1 MKTTRKLAFVP
12 AIALAFTLGACSSQ
26 NDPAPVESEPT
37 STTATS
43 EATQSSSDDDR
54 DDDADDTA
62 ESGDDDQASA
72 ASGVSSNEQ
81 ALAAVAAVAAAEG
94 VNGGRAYSLETN
106 HQRSEWK
113 VKVVEGNE
121 GRIYVI
127 DQSGNV
133 VRNEI
138 DDDFDEDDKHVTDA
152 GIIPLADAV
161 KAALAERPDGYL
173 ISADFDDDDDNK
185 FYFEVELENEA
196 GGDLAEF
203 DIDAE
208 SGAVTVEG

>member
-37 STTATS
+37 STTTTS

-62 ESGDDDQASA
+62 ESGDDQASA

-81 ALAAVAAVAAAEG
+81 ALAAVAAAEG
-94 VNGGRAYSLETN
+94 VNGGRAYSLEAN
-106 HQRSEWK
+106 DQRSEWK

-121 GRIYVI
+121 GRVYVI

-173 ISADFDDDDDNK
+173 ESADFDDNDDNK

>member
-12 AIALAFTLGACSSQ
+12 AIALAITLGACSSQ

-37 STTATS
+37 STTTTS

-81 ALAAVAAVAAAEG
+81 ALAAVAAAEG

-152 GIIPLADAV
+152 GIISLADAV

-173 ISADFDDDDDNK
+173 ESADFDDNDDNK

>member
-37 STTATS
+37 STTTTS
-43 EATQSSSDDDR
+43 EATQSSLDDDR

-81 ALAAVAAVAAAEG
+81 ALAAVAAAEG

-106 HQRSEWK
+106 DQRSEWK

-121 GRIYVI
+121 GRVYVI

-152 GIIPLADAV
+152 GIISLADAV

-173 ISADFDDDDDNK
+173 ESADFDDNDDNK

>member
-43 EATQSSSDDDR
+43 ETTQSSSDDDR

-81 ALAAVAAVAAAEG
+81 ALAAVAAAEG

-106 HQRSEWK
+106 DQRS
-113 VKVVEGNE
+113 V
-121 GRIYVI
+121 
-127 DQSGNV
+127 
-133 VRNEI
+133 
-138 DDDFDEDDKHVTDA
+138 
-152 GIIPLADAV
+152 
-161 KAALAERPDGYL
+161 
-173 ISADFDDDDDNK
+173 
-185 FYFEVELENEA
+185 
-196 GGDLAEF
+196 GGK
-203 DIDAE
+203 
-208 SGAVTVEG
+208 GC

>member
-37 STTATS
+37 STTTTS

-62 ESGDDDQASA
+62 ESGDDQASA

-81 ALAAVAAVAAAEG
+81 ALAAVTAAEG
-94 VNGGRAYSLETN
+94 VNGGRAYSLEAN
-106 HQRSEWK
+106 DQRSEWK

-121 GRIYVI
+121 GRVYVI

-173 ISADFDDDDDNK
+173 ESADFDDNDDNK

>member
-37 STTATS
+37 STTVTS

-62 ESGDDDQASA
+62 ESGDDQASA

-81 ALAAVAAVAAAEG
+81 ALAAVAAAEG

-106 HQRSEWK
+106 DQRSEWK

-121 GRIYVI
+121 GRVYVI

-138 DDDFDEDDKHVTDA
+138 DDDFDENDKHVTDA
-152 GIIPLADAV
+152 GIISLADAV

-173 ISADFDDDDDNK
+173 ESADFDDNDDNK

>member
-37 STTATS
+37 STTTTS

-62 ESGDDDQASA
+62 ESGDDQASA

-81 ALAAVAAVAAAEG
+81 ALAAVTAAEG
-94 VNGGRAYSLETN
+94 VNGGRAYSLEAN
-106 HQRSEWK
+106 DQRSEWK

-121 GRIYVI
+121 GRVYVI

-173 ISADFDDDDDNK
+173 ISADFDDNDDNK

>member
-37 STTATS
+37 STTVTS

-62 ESGDDDQASA
+62 ESGDDQASA

-81 ALAAVAAVAAAEG
+81 ALAAVAAAEG

-106 HQRSEWK
+106 DQRSEWK

-121 GRIYVI
+121 GRVYVI

-138 DDDFDEDDKHVTDA
+138 DDDFDEDDKHVADA
-152 GIIPLADAV
+152 GIISLADAV

-173 ISADFDDDDDNK
+173 ESADFDDNDDNK

>member
-81 ALAAVAAVAAAEG
+81 ALAAVAAAEG

-106 HQRSEWK
+106 DQRSEWK

-121 GRIYVI
+121 GRVYVI

-152 GIIPLADAV
+152 GIISLADAV

-173 ISADFDDDDDNK
+173 ESADFDDNDDNK

-203 DIDAE
+203 GIDAE

>member
-37 STTATS
+37 STTTTS

-62 ESGDDDQASA
+62 ESGDDQASA

-81 ALAAVAAVAAAEG
+81 ALAAVTAAEG
-94 VNGGRAYSLETN
+94 VNGGRAYFLETN
-106 HQRSEWK
+106 DQRSEWK

-121 GRIYVI
+121 GRVYVI

-173 ISADFDDDDDNK
+173 ESADFDDNDDNK

>member
-37 STTATS
+37 STTTTS

-81 ALAAVAAVAAAEG
+81 ALAAVAAAEG

-152 GIIPLADAV
+152 GIISLADAV
-161 KAALAERPDGYL
+161 KAALVERPDGYL
-173 ISADFDDDDDNK
+173 ESADFDDNDDNK

>member
-37 STTATS
+37 STTVTS

-81 ALAAVAAVAAAEG
+81 ALAAVAAAEG
-94 VNGGRAYSLETN
+94 VNGGRAYSLGTN
-106 HQRSEWK
+106 DQRSEWK

-121 GRIYVI
+121 GRVYVI

-138 DDDFDEDDKHVTDA
+138 DGDFDENDKHVTDA
-152 GIIPLADAV
+152 GIISLADAV

-173 ISADFDDDDDNK
+173 ESADFDDNDDNK

-203 DIDAE
+203 GIDAE

>member
-43 EATQSSSDDDR
+43 ETTQSSSDDDR

-62 ESGDDDQASA
+62 ESGDDQASA

-81 ALAAVAAVAAAEG
+81 ALAAVAAAEG
-94 VNGGRAYSLETN
+94 VNGGRAYSLEAN
-106 HQRSEWK
+106 DQRSEWK

-121 GRIYVI
+121 GRVYVI

-138 DDDFDEDDKHVTDA
+138 DDDFDEDDKHVADA
-152 GIIPLADAV
+152 GIISLADAV

>member
-37 STTATS
+37 STTVTS

-81 ALAAVAAVAAAEG
+81 ALAAVAAAEG

-152 GIIPLADAV
+152 GIISLADAV

-173 ISADFDDDDDNK
+173 ESADFDDNDDNK

>member
-37 STTATS
+37 STTTTS

-81 ALAAVAAVAAAEG
+81 ALAAVAAAEG

-121 GRIYVI
+121 GRVYVI

-138 DDDFDEDDKHVTDA
+138 DDDFDEDDKHVADA
-152 GIIPLADAV
+152 GIISLADAV
-161 KAALAERPDGYL
+161 KAALVERPDGYL

>member
-81 ALAAVAAVAAAEG
+81 ALAAVAAAEG

-106 HQRSEWK
+106 DQRSEWK

-121 GRIYVI
+121 GRVYVI

-152 GIIPLADAV
+152 GIISLADAV

-173 ISADFDDDDDNK
+173 ESADFDDNDDNK

>member
-37 STTATS
+37 STTVTS

-62 ESGDDDQASA
+62 ESGDDDQVSA

-81 ALAAVAAVAAAEG
+81 ALAAVAAAEG

-106 HQRSEWK
+106 DQRSEWK

-121 GRIYVI
+121 GRVYVI

-152 GIIPLADAV
+152 GIISLADAV

-173 ISADFDDDDDNK
+173 ESADFDDNDDNK

>member
-26 NDPAPVESEPT
+26 NDPAPVESEAT
-37 STTATS
+37 STTTTS

-72 ASGVSSNEQ
+72 TSGVSSNEQ
-81 ALAAVAAVAAAEG
+81 ALAAVAAAEG

-106 HQRSEWK
+106 DQRSEWE

-121 GRIYVI
+121 GRVYVI

-152 GIIPLADAV
+152 GIISLADAV

-173 ISADFDDDDDNK
+173 ESADFDDNDDNK

-208 SGAVTVEG
+208 SGAVTVEN